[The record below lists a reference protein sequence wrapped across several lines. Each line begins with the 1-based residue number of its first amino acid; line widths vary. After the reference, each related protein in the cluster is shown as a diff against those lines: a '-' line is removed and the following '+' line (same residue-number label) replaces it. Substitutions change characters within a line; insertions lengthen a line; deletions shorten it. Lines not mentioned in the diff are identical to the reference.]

1 MKLQTEP
8 GNTNAFTKLPLV
20 LFYVAAL
27 IVMLFLSWQYE
38 RMHSKAGAGGK
49 PTTEKAEIVRF

>member
-8 GNTNAFTKLPLV
+8 GNTNAFTKLPVV

-38 RMHSKAGAGGK
+38 RMNSKAAGK
-49 PTTEKAEIVRF
+49 PNTEKAEIVRF

>member
-1 MKLQTEP
+1 MKLQTGP
-8 GNTNAFTKLPLV
+8 GNTNVFTKIPVV

-38 RMHSKAGAGGK
+38 RMHSKATGK
-49 PTTEKAEIVRF
+49 PDAAKAEIVRF